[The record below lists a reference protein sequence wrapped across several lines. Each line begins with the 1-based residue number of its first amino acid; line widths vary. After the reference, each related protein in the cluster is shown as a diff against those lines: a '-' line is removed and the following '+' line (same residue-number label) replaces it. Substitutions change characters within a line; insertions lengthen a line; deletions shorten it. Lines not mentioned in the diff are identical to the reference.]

1 MWLMLGALL
10 LISLASTTRES
21 RAQGRRDVA
30 KWNPLFIAV
39 GIVALAV
46 LFGGRST

>member
-39 GIVALAV
+39 AVIGIAIILA
-46 LFGGRST
+46 G